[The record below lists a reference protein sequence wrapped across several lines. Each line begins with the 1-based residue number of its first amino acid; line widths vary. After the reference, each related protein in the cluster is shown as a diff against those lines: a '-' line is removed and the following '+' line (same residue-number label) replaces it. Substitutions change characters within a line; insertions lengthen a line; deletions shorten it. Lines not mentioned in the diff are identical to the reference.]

1 MIDSKEKM
9 KHCLKIEKENY
20 YPGGGEVPSV
30 WNKRKRYFI

>member
-20 YPGGGEVPSV
+20 YPGGGGKSAFRL
-30 WNKRKRYFI
+30 K

>member
-9 KHCLKIEKENY
+9 KHCLKIEKEKY

-30 WNKRKRYFI
+30 

>member
-20 YPGGGEVPSV
+20 YPGGEKVPSV
-30 WNKRKRYFI
+30 

>member
-20 YPGGGEVPSV
+20 YPGGGGKVPSV
-30 WNKRKRYFI
+30 

>member
-20 YPGGGEVPSV
+20 YPGGGESAFRL
-30 WNKRKRYFI
+30 K